1 MLHCAAGID
10 LGGTETKIGL
20 VDETGNILL
29 KRAIS
34 TNVENG
40 KIDVIDRISE
50 TVNELIKELR
60 KKYSSIKLLGIGIGS
75 PGQINKEK
83 GIVLFSPNFPD
94 WRNFGVV
101 PLIEERTGIDAYI
114 ENDANSFVLG
124 EWAFGNHKGSNHIIG
139 LTLGTGVGSG
149 VISHGQL
156 ITGHNGYATEL
167 GHMIIDSNGPVC
179 GCGSHGCLEAFASAT
194 AIIKYAKE
202 SKKRFPDSQIF
213 ESEQISA
220 KTIIEAAKSSDV
232 LAKIIF
238 QRMVRALAVATG
250 NFIHIFNP
258 EVIIF
263 GGGISRA
270 GSFLL
275 DAVKEEYKKY
285 TMLSF
290 QETAA
295 IELSNLVENAA
306 IKGASSIVFYRLS

>member
-1 MLHCAAGID
+1 MFHCAAGID
-10 LGGTETKIGL
+10 LGGTDTKIGL

-29 KRAIS
+29 KKTIS

-50 TVNELIKELR
+50 TINELVKELR
-60 KKYSSIKLLGIGIGS
+60 KKYSSIELLGIGIGS

-94 WRNFGVV
+94 WKNFGVV

-124 EWAFGNHKGSNHIIG
+124 EWAFGNHKGSSNIIG

-156 ITGHNGYATEL
+156 ITGHNGYASEL
-167 GHMIIDSNGPVC
+167 GHMIIDFNGPVC

-194 AIIKYAKE
+194 AMIKFAKE
-202 SKKRFPDSQIF
+202 SQKRFPDSQIF
-213 ESEQISA
+213 KAEKISA
-220 KTIIEAAKSSDV
+220 KTIIEAAKNNDI
-232 LAKIIF
+232 LARIIF
-238 QRMVRALAVATG
+238 RRMVKALAVATG

-290 QETAA
+290 QKTAA

>member
-1 MLHCAAGID
+1 MSQCAVGID
-10 LGGTETKIGL
+10 LGGTETKIGI

-29 KRAIS
+29 KRTIA

-40 KIDVIDRISE
+40 KIDVIDRISKS
-50 TVNELIKELR
+50 VKELIKELHN
-60 KKYSSIKLLGIGIGS
+60 KYSSVKLLGIGIGS
-75 PGQINKEK
+75 PGQIDKEK
-83 GIVLFSPNFPD
+83 GFVLFSPNFPD
-94 WRNFGVV
+94 WKNFGVV

-156 ITGHNGYATEL
+156 ITGLNGYASEL

-194 AIIKYAKE
+194 AMIKYANE

-213 ESEQISA
+213 RSDKISA
-220 KTIIEAAKSSDV
+220 KSIIEAAKNEDV
-232 LAKIIF
+232 LADIIF
-238 QRMVRALAVATG
+238 CRMVKALAIATG

-270 GSFLL
+270 GPFLL
-275 DAVKEEYKKY
+275 DGVKEEYKKY

-290 QETAA
+290 QKTAA
-295 IELSNLVENAA
+295 IELSNLVEDAA

>member
-1 MLHCAAGID
+1 MSQCAIGID
-10 LGGTETKIGL
+10 LGGTDTKIGI
-20 VDETGNILL
+20 VDENGDILL
-29 KRAIS
+29 KKTIS
-34 TNVENG
+34 TKVENG
-40 KIDVIDRISE
+40 KVDVINRISE
-50 TVNELIKELR
+50 CVNKLIEEFNNR
-60 KKYSSIKLLGIGIGS
+60 YPEMGLLGIGIGS
-75 PGQINKEK
+75 PGQIDKEN

-101 PLIEERTGIDAYI
+101 PLIEERTKINAYI

-156 ITGHNGYATEL
+156 ITGYNGYASEL
-167 GHMIIDSNGPVC
+167 GHMIIDSNGPIC
-179 GCGSHGCLEAFASAT
+179 GCGSYGCVEAFASAT
-194 AIIKYAKE
+194 AMIKYANE
-202 SKKRFPDSQIF
+202 SRKRFPDSLIF
-213 ESEQISA
+213 ESDKINA
-220 KTIIEAAKSSDV
+220 KTILEAARNNDV
-232 LAKIIF
+232 LATMIF
-238 QRMVRALAVATG
+238 RRMVKALAIATG

-275 DAVKEEYKKY
+275 DAIKQEYKKY

-290 QETAA
+290 QDTAS
-295 IELSNLVENAA
+295 IELSNLVEDAA